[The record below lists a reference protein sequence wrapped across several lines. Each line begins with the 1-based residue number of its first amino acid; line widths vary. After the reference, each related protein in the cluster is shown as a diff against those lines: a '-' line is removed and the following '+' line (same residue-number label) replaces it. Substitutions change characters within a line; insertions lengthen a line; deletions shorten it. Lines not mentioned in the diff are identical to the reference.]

1 MAFSPD
7 SERCAMSERQWN
19 AVDDFFC
26 RQLAPSDPALDA
38 ALASSKAAGL
48 PAINVTANQGKFLN
62 LLATIRGARRILELG
77 TLGGYSTIWLAR
89 ALPPGGVLLTLEANP
104 DHAALARKNIAR
116 AGLAD
121 VVSVVVGRAK
131 DSLERL
137 IAERTEPFD
146 LIFLDADKESYPD
159 YLPLTVELA
168 RAGTVIVA
176 DNVVRQGRVADRR
189 NDDPDA
195 IGVREYFRLIAADPR
210 LTTTALQTV
219 GSKGWDGFALTVVSS
234 V

>member
-1 MAFSPD
+1 
-7 SERCAMSERQWN
+7 MSERQWN

-26 RQLAPSDPALDA
+26 RQLAPSDPSLDA

>member
-1 MAFSPD
+1 
-7 SERCAMSERQWN
+7 MSERQWS

-26 RQLAPSDPALDA
+26 RRLAPSDPALDA

-89 ALPPGGVLLTLEANP
+89 ALPPGGALLTLEANP
-104 DHAALARKNIAR
+104 DHAALARENVAR

-146 LIFLDADKESYPD
+146 LIFLDADKENYPA
-159 YLPLTVELA
+159 YLPLMVELA

-176 DNVVRQGRVADRR
+176 DNVVRQGRVADRQ
-189 NDDPDA
+189 NLDPDA

-219 GSKGWDGFALTVVSS
+219 GSKGWDGFALTVVSA
-234 V
+234 

>member
-1 MAFSPD
+1 
-7 SERCAMSERQWN
+7 MSERQWN

>member
-1 MAFSPD
+1 
-7 SERCAMSERQWN
+7 MSERQWN

-89 ALPPGGVLLTLEANP
+89 ALPPGGALLTLEANP